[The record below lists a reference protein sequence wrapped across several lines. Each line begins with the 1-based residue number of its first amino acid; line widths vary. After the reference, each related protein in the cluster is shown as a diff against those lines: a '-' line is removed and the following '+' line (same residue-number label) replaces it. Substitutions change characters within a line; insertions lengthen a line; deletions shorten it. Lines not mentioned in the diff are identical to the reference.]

1 MKPVFFPFTFMT
13 ESVLETCNRFF
24 KEIVVLQPTGDNIP
38 KQMKVWQTEGL
49 LDIQAPKSDE
59 ENIAAVLRDYRTWA
73 QYHQGGDISVYR
85 YVKDTIP
92 FFDDASIS
100 QIKKDIRT
108 TETGKS
114 KDSASAAKDLL
125 FQARLFLQMAQEFDE
140 QNLDIARNLKDQ
152 EEMERGVFE
161 GLRGGEAVL
170 PMSEKTE
177 PSSLPDDPF
186 GYMLSDRLSAWAR
199 VILSYGMPGDF
210 FITNSRESIESA
222 VDGYLKTEARVH
234 MQKIPGFPGDA
245 DVMVGLQEAFIG
257 YLKKVSQISPF
268 QENSVPQFSVENG
281 DEGLAME
288 LYVIPGIS
296 PPDFLSRFLKKEVTV
311 PAVTNNRLSIKN
323 TILGLILK
331 KN

>member
-1 MKPVFFPFTFMT
+1 MKPVYFPFTFMT
-13 ESVLETCNRFF
+13 ESMLEACNRFF
-24 KEIVVLQPTGDNIP
+24 KEIVVLQPTSDNIP
-38 KQMKVWQTEGL
+38 SQMKAWQAEGL
-49 LDIQAPKSDE
+49 LDIQTPKSDE

-85 YVKDTIP
+85 YFKDKIP

-108 TETGKS
+108 VETAKS
-114 KDSASAAKDLL
+114 KDPASAAKELL
-125 FQARLFLQMAQEFDE
+125 FQAKLFLQMAQEFDE

-152 EEMERGVFE
+152 EDMERGVFE
-161 GLRGGEAVL
+161 VLRGEEAEL

-186 GYMLSDRLSAWAR
+186 AYMLSDRLSAWAQ
-199 VILSYGMPGDF
+199 VMLSYGMPGDF

-222 VDGYLKTEARVH
+222 VEGCLKTETMVH
-234 MQKIPGFPGDA
+234 TQKIPGFTGDA
-245 DVMVGLQEAFIG
+245 EAMVGLQKAFMG
-257 YLKKVSQISPF
+257 HLKKVSQMSAF
-268 QENSVPQFSVENG
+268 QENSVPQFPVENG

-296 PPDFLSRFLKKEVTV
+296 PFDFFRRFLKKDVTA
-311 PAVTNNRLSIKN
+311 PAVTKNQLSIKN
-323 TILGLILK
+323 TILGLIEK
-331 KN
+331 KT